1 MSALSGSFFRKKS
14 VLIGIALVVIV
25 AAGVIAQAVMK
36 STRFK
41 DPIMVKWVPRNDL
54 QVDVS
59 KPDVLV
65 ESHSLSQLPADL
77 LSIPFLKNTL
87 TEDFVFYYQHHADRL
102 GLAGSLQ
109 RIIYEHE
116 LTLKDSLINELL
128 DQPAEIALW
137 RDGKGKL
144 NNFVMVIQR
153 GGIAKMLEPLAHIVT
168 SDSQLSKASP
178 ETLRVGDRDLPL
190 YQLRY
195 NGQKTLLFISEGD
208 KMVLLSSEGLLF
220 NGEQQAQ
227 DTTTLVADLL
237 QGRHPWGDSFA
248 KTSPAGAST
257 PRQRITL
264 RSSYLAMGYQRFIP
278 AFTGVRFEK
287 NGQRWQSFLE
297 LNDREGSEETSLDFT
312 PIWQAMPSGAGLCV
326 ALPLSREMP
335 GYMLR
340 QSGAKPEIAQ
350 QIGEQMEGTAGL
362 CWYPQ
367 SRLYTPLLVARL
379 TQAPDPQWNNS
390 VSTLFDQFIGR
401 ASTPVEATKR
411 DGAQLWQ
418 REIRS
423 RYAPY
428 PASQSHHPDAP
439 VAGSFFRA
447 TLGQYQQ
454 TVMFSLDDTLVE
466 SATRTLRKNFPPM
479 SDVLPKGQ
487 QSALYL
493 SPAKMA
499 DILKQETWSSLPQEM
514 EPVFYNAAQTL
525 LNPHLM
531 TLAKEPAYAITLPEN
546 SKFES
551 APHWIPLRWLSL

>member
-1 MSALSGSFFRKKS
+1 M
-14 VLIGIALVVIV
+14 LIGLTLVALV

-41 DPIMVKWVPRNDL
+41 DPIIVKWVPRNDL
-54 QVDVS
+54 KVDVG
-59 KPDVLV
+59 KPDVLI
-65 ESHSLSQLPADL
+65 ESHSLSQLPADI
-77 LSIPFLKNTL
+77 LSVPFLKNTL
-87 TEDFVFYYQHHADRL
+87 SEDFVFYYQHHADRL
-102 GLAGSLQ
+102 GLTGSLQ

-137 RDGKGKL
+137 HDGKGKL

-153 GGIAKMLEPLAHIVT
+153 GGMAKMLEPLAHIVA

-195 NGQKTLLFISEGD
+195 NGQKRLLFISEGD
-208 KMVLLSSEGLLF
+208 KMVLLSSESLLF

-237 QGRHPWGDSFA
+237 QGGHPWNNSFA
-248 KTSPAGAST
+248 KVPPAEAST
-257 PRQRITL
+257 PGQRITL

-297 LNDREGSEETSLDFT
+297 LNDRDDSEETSLDFA

-335 GYMLR
+335 AYMLR
-340 QSGAKPEIAQ
+340 QSGAAPDIAQ
-350 QIGEQMEGTAGL
+350 QIGTQMDGPAGL

-379 TQAPDPQWNNS
+379 TQAPDPQWGSS
-390 VSTLFDQFIGR
+390 VETLFDQFIGR
-401 ASTPVEATKR
+401 ATSPVESTKS
-411 DGAQLWQ
+411 GGSQLWQ

-428 PASQSHHPDAP
+428 PASQSRHPEASGS
-439 VAGSFFRA
+439 GSFFRA

-466 SATRTLRKNFPPM
+466 NATRTLRKTFPPM

-499 DILKQETWSSLPQEM
+499 DILKQETWSSLPQDM